1 MATDAAA
8 TLTNTV
14 TVSGGG
20 DLSPMNNSA
29 EDSVTVTITAGPSIE
44 GWRQIHF
51 GSAANAGA
59 GADTNVVTADGL
71 PNLMKYAFGL
81 DPNVAAS
88 AADQPQI
95 SDTSP
100 FTIRFRRSRDASDVT
115 VSVLGADSING
126 AWTNIWSSETNA
138 YGGGTNDHEIIT
150 IIDPVPPEDVSVG
163 RFLRLNVT
171 RP

>member
-1 MATDAAA
+1 M
-8 TLTNTV
+8 
-14 TVSGGG
+14 
-20 DLSPMNNSA
+20 
-29 EDSVTVTITAGPSIE
+29 
-44 GWRQIHF
+44 
-51 GSAANAGA
+51 
-59 GADTNVVTADGL
+59 
-71 PNLMKYAFGL
+71 
-81 DPNVAAS
+81 
-88 AADQPQI
+88 
-95 SDTSP
+95 
-100 FTIRFRRSRDASDVT
+100 T